1 MKYFVDSWAWVELA
15 NERALRHAEVE
26 TWFASLDI
34 DQDILVTTDY
44 ILDEVISLVFKR
56 KPALH
61 AQNFLAYLDLL
72 IDERHL
78 VLERIHEARF
88 NAARKLRL
96 KYLDKPDISFTDL
109 TSMTLMLEL
118 GITYIVT
125 SDAHFLKVG
134 AGFQL
139 LP

>member
-1 MKYFVDSWAWVELA
+1 MKYFVDAWAWVELA

-26 TWFASLDI
+26 AWFVSLDL

-44 ILDEVISLVFKR
+44 VLDEVISLVFKR

-61 AQNFLAYLDLL
+61 AQNFLAYLDSL
-72 IDERHL
+72 IDEQHL
-78 VLERIHEARF
+78 ILERIHEVRF
-88 NAARKLRL
+88 NTARKLRL

-109 TSMTLMLEL
+109 TSMAVMIEL
-118 GITYIVT
+118 HITHIVT
-125 SDAHFLKVG
+125 ADAHFLKVG
-134 AGFQL
+134 EGFQL